1 MNERRQLTFHGIL
14 LYRKHYGEHS
24 MLIKFMT
31 AECGKKMF
39 LVRGATR
46 NRFKLKADIL
56 PFTYGVYTG
65 SIAYHGL
72 SYLKSAEST
81 HHYLRI
87 INNINLNAYAT
98 YIMGL
103 IDAAFPDGHPS
114 ITWFNKLYYG
124 LRLIN
129 QGLDPEIITNIFEI
143 QLLSVFG
150 VAPDL
155 KGCAVCGRQDFPMDY
170 SDKYGGLL
178 CIKHW
183 DLDPHRSHLDTKTV
197 GYLRLLSKV
206 PLKKI
211 GQIHVNRRTKFQL
224 RRLLD
229 DIYDNSV
236 GLRFKSKRFLDQ
248 MQRFKI

>member
-1 MNERRQLTFHGIL
+1 MNLRRQLTFHGIL
-14 LYRKHYGEHS
+14 LYRKYYGEHG

-46 NRFKLKADIL
+46 PRFKMKADIL

-65 SIAYHGL
+65 NIAYHGL

-81 HHYLRI
+81 HHYLNL
-87 INNINLNAYAT
+87 INNIVLNAYAT
-98 YIMGL
+98 YVMGL
-103 IDAAFPDGHPS
+103 IDKAFPDSHPS
-114 ITWFNKLYYG
+114 HKWFNKLYYG
-124 LRLIN
+124 LKLIN

-150 VAPDL
+150 VEPDL
-155 KGCAVCGRQDFPMDY
+155 KGCVVCGRDDVPMDY

-178 CIKHW
+178 CIHHW
-183 DLDPHRSHLDTKTV
+183 ALDPHRSRLDTKTV
-197 GYLRLLSKV
+197 AYLRELSKV
-206 PLKKI
+206 PLEKI
-211 GQIHVNRRTKFQL
+211 GHINVSVRTKRQL

-229 DIYDNSV
+229 DIYNNSV
-236 GLRFKSKRFLDQ
+236 GLRLKSKRFLDQ
-248 MQRFKI
+248 IQRFKM